1 MNEYQGPKSGW
12 PAMNVM
18 PNNKGGTSS
27 LLRGMGN
34 PCVGMTLPS
43 LCDLE
48 PNSNSWYVLT

>member
-48 PNSNSWYVLT
+48 PNSNSWCVLT